1 MPPSYT
7 RRTTFIGA
15 MGALGLAGLS
25 DRVVASPR
33 RPIRAL
39 AFDGFTILDPR
50 AIPAAV
56 SAVFPEKGKAI
67 AGAWTA
73 KIFELSWI
81 ETAAGRYSGFRAL
94 ADAALQQVGEL
105 NGITI
110 GPADRASLIST
121 FGRLP
126 LWPDAEVT
134 LQKLRQSGIRLA
146 FLSNLEEGDLEAN
159 MRRNGLDRLMEPP
172 LSTDKVGAF
181 KPSSRAYA
189 MARDHFGLAAD
200 GIGFAAFG
208 GWDALGAKWFGY
220 RTAWVNR
227 LGSPAE
233 RLSPAPDVSGS
244 DLSSV
249 LRLAAAG
256 GK

>member
-1 MPPSYT
+1 MPPSYS

-15 MGALGLAGLS
+15 LGAIGLASLS
-25 DRVVASPR
+25 ARVLASPPHA
-33 RPIRAL
+33 PIRAL
-39 AFDGFTILDPR
+39 AFDGFTIFDSR

-56 SAVFPEKGKAI
+56 SAMFPDKGKAI
-67 AGAWTA
+67 SSAWMA

-94 ADAALQQVGEL
+94 ADAALLQVAEL

-110 GPADRASLIST
+110 GPADRARLVST
-121 FGRLP
+121 FGSLP
-126 LWPDAEVT
+126 LWPDAAAI
-134 LQKLRQSGIRLA
+134 LQGLRQSGVRLA
-146 FLSNLEEGDLEAN
+146 FLSNLEQGDLEAS
-159 MRRNGLDRLMEPP
+159 MRRNGLDALMEPP

-181 KPSSRAYA
+181 KPSPRAYA
-189 MARDHFGLAAD
+189 MAIDHFGLGAD

-220 RTAWVNR
+220 RTVWVNR

-233 RLSPAPDVSGS
+233 RLSPGPDFSGG

-249 LRLAAAG
+249 LRLFRTD
-256 GK
+256 